1 MDREQTASS
10 GIWRDSALMSAGI
23 VIANGFN
30 VLYQIGMGR
39 FLSVDEFGLL
49 SACLGMLNMVLLP
62 LGVVALAMT
71 RAISLLDKQGAGV
84 TIWKLIKQWSLRL
97 GGLGVV
103 VSILIM
109 LFADSIMRDFHLER
123 VAPLYLFA
131 GALCLTLLRPV
142 VFAALRGMECFIA
155 WSSATII
162 LALVRLIIG
171 VLLVVLV
178 SAYAGWALLG
188 HGIGVGIALL
198 CGVVFIKRHLAH
210 TSSKE
215 IAVPALE
222 SFIVRSLTGLVGL
235 ALFTMGDVVLVRRY
249 FPDVAGLFA
258 YASIIGHLI
267 LVVPQA
273 MCGALFPKVVK
284 ATGNERGQ
292 LIRRT
297 FSGMLCVVSGLSAV
311 VALCAPFLLGLL
323 FGSEAI
329 RPISVMWLQWISIS
343 MIPVS
348 ILQFQVQMALATHRF
363 NGLWL
368 LMIAALVLLGLLGL
382 NVVDS
387 VEKMIISMALLSLV
401 VSAVLGWCLRE
412 RDAG

>member
-1 MDREQTASS
+1 MDKEQTASR
-10 GIWRDSALMSAGI
+10 GIWRDSALMSVGI
-23 VIANGFN
+23 GIANGFN
-30 VLYQIGMGR
+30 VLYQVGMGR

-71 RAISLLDKQGAGV
+71 RAVSLLDQQGAGL

-97 GGLGVV
+97 GGLGVG
-103 VSILIM
+103 VSALIM
-109 LFADSIMRDFHLER
+109 LFTDSIMRDFHLER
-123 VAPLYLFA
+123 VAPIYLFA

-155 WSSATII
+155 WSSATIL
-162 LALVRLIIG
+162 LALGRLIIG
-171 VLLVVLV
+171 VLLVLSV

-188 HGIGVGIALL
+188 HGLGVGIALC

-222 SFIVRSLTGLVGL
+222 SFIVRSLAGLVGL

-249 FPDVAGLFA
+249 FPDVAGQFA

-368 LMIAALVLLGLLGL
+368 LMIAALVLIGLLGL

-401 VSAVLGWCLRE
+401 VSVVLGWCLRE
-412 RDAG
+412 RDTG

>member
-1 MDREQTASS
+1 MDRAQTASN

-30 VLYQIGMGR
+30 LLYQVGMGR

-71 RAISLLDKQGAGV
+71 RAVSLLDQQGAGV

-103 VSILIM
+103 VSALIM

-155 WSSATII
+155 WSSATIL
-162 LALVRLIIG
+162 LALGRLIIG
-171 VLLVVLV
+171 VLLVVSV

-188 HGIGVGIALL
+188 HGLGVGIALC

-222 SFIVRSLTGLVGL
+222 SFIVRSLAGLVGL

-249 FPDVAGLFA
+249 FPDLAGQFA

-329 RPISVMWLQWISIS
+329 RPISVMWLQWVSIS

-368 LMIAALVLLGLLGL
+368 LMIAALVLIGLLGL

>member
-1 MDREQTASS
+1 MDREQTASN

-249 FPDVAGLFA
+249 FPDVAGQFA

-323 FGSEAI
+323 FGSEAT

-382 NVVDS
+382 DVVDS

>member
-30 VLYQIGMGR
+30 LLYQIGMGR

-71 RAISLLDKQGAGV
+71 RAVSLLDQQGAGV

-103 VSILIM
+103 VSALIM

-155 WSSATII
+155 WSSATIL
-162 LALVRLIIG
+162 LALGRLIIG
-171 VLLVVLV
+171 VLLVVSV

-188 HGIGVGIALL
+188 HGLGVGIALL

-222 SFIVRSLTGLVGL
+222 SFIVRSLAGLVGL

-249 FPDVAGLFA
+249 FPDLAGQFA

-368 LMIAALVLLGLLGL
+368 LMIAALVLIGLLGL

>member
-1 MDREQTASS
+1 MDREQTASN
-10 GIWRDSALMSAGI
+10 GIWRDSALMSVGI

-30 VLYQIGMGR
+30 LLYQIGMGR

-71 RAISLLDKQGAGV
+71 RAVSLLDQQGAGV

-103 VSILIM
+103 VSALIM

-123 VAPLYLFA
+123 VAPIYLFA

-155 WSSATII
+155 WSSATIL
-162 LALVRLIIG
+162 LALGRLIIG
-171 VLLVVLV
+171 VLLVVSV

-188 HGIGVGIALL
+188 HGLGVGIALF

-222 SFIVRSLTGLVGL
+222 SFIVRSLAGLVGL

-249 FPDVAGLFA
+249 FPDLAGLFA

-297 FSGMLCVVSGLSAV
+297 FSGMLGLVSGLSAV

-323 FGSEAI
+323 FGSEAA
-329 RPISVMWLQWISIS
+329 RPISVKWLQWISIS

>member
-30 VLYQIGMGR
+30 VLYQVGMGR

-71 RAISLLDKQGAGV
+71 RAVSLLDQQGAGV

-97 GGLGVV
+97 GGLGVG
-103 VSILIM
+103 VSVLII

-123 VAPLYLFA
+123 VAPIYLFA
-131 GALCLTLLRPV
+131 GVLCLTLLRPV

-155 WSSATII
+155 WSSATIL
-162 LALVRLIIG
+162 LALGRLIIG

-188 HGIGVGIALL
+188 HGLGVGIALFY
-198 CGVVFIKRHLAH
+198 GVFFIKRHLAH

-215 IAVPALE
+215 MAVPALE
-222 SFIVRSLTGLVGL
+222 SFIMRSLAGLVGL

-249 FPDVAGLFA
+249 FPAVAGQFA

-267 LVVPQA
+267 LIVPQA

-284 ATGNERGQ
+284 ATGYERGQ
-292 LIRRT
+292 FIRRT
-297 FSGMLCVVSGLSAV
+297 FSGMLCLVSGLSAV

-323 FGSEAI
+323 FGSEAT

-387 VEKMIISMALLSLV
+387 VEKMIVSMALLSLV
-401 VSAVLGWCLRE
+401 VSAVLGWFLRE
-412 RDAG
+412 IDTL

>member
-10 GIWRDSALMSAGI
+10 RMWRDSTLMSAGI

-71 RAISLLDKQGAGV
+71 RAISLLDKQDAGV

-210 TSSKE
+210 TSKTE
-215 IAVPALE
+215 VALPALE
-222 SFIVRSLTGLVGL
+222 SFIMRSLTGLVGL

-258 YASIIGHLI
+258 YASIIGHLVLI
-267 LVVPQA
+267 APQA

-368 LMIAALVLLGLLGL
+368 LMIAALVLIGLLGL

>member
-1 MDREQTASS
+1 MDREQTASI

-30 VLYQIGMGR
+30 LLYQIGMGR
-39 FLSVDEFGLL
+39 SLSVDEFGLL

-62 LGVVALAMT
+62 IGVVALAMT
-71 RAISLLDKQGAGV
+71 RAVSLLEQQGAGV
-84 TIWKLIKQWSLRL
+84 TIWKLIKQWSLRM

-103 VSILIM
+103 ASAFIM
-109 LFADSIMRDFHLER
+109 LFSDSIMRDFHLER

-131 GALCLTLLRPV
+131 GVLCLTLLRPV

-155 WSSATII
+155 WSSATIL
-162 LALVRLIIG
+162 LALGRLIIG
-171 VLLVVLV
+171 ILLVVSV

-188 HGIGVGIALL
+188 HGLGVGIALL
-198 CGVVFIKRHLAH
+198 CGAVFIRRRLAH
-210 TSSKE
+210 ISSKE
-215 IAVPALE
+215 MAVPALE
-222 SFIVRSLTGLVGL
+222 SFIVRSLAGLVGL

-249 FPDVAGLFA
+249 FPDVAGQFA
-258 YASIIGHLI
+258 YASIIGHLVLI
-267 LVVPQA
+267 IPQA
-273 MCGALFPKVVK
+273 LCGALFPKIVK

-292 LIRRT
+292 LIQRT
-297 FSGMLCVVSGLSAV
+297 FGVMLCVVSGLSAV
-311 VALCAPFLLGLL
+311 VTLCAPFLLGLL
-323 FGSEAI
+323 FGFEATC
-329 RPISVMWLQWISIS
+329 PASVMWLQWISIS

-368 LMIAALVLLGLLGL
+368 LMIAALVLIGLLGL

-387 VEKMIISMALLSLV
+387 VEKMIISMALLSFV